1 MSSLSPVPRP
11 VLGVLA
17 LASVLALSACGG
29 EQPERTGTAG
39 TPSVSGSVSPAPA
52 AAPAE
57 SAAGEDT
64 GNDTGDTAGTADER
78 AGEQATAEP
87 AGTPAPADGPT
98 DSPGAQGP
106 TDDPAEKSTAS
117 GDPAEDGT
125 TSAGPAAGDAAGAG
139 GAAGGAGSRA
149 DWCATPAL
157 DVSAAPAGGAAGSV
171 YVDVTVTNAAEE
183 PCVLGGYPGVSFVDA
198 AGTAIG
204 VPAVRDA
211 GVPGTG
217 RVLAP
222 GESATAVLRMSRA
235 GNHAACD
242 AREAAGLRV
251 YPPESTESVVVPFPA
266 EACTGPGIQQLEIQ
280 GFGA

>member
-11 VLGVLA
+11 VLGALA
-17 LASVLALSACGG
+17 LASALALTACGG
-29 EQPERTGTAG
+29 EPPERTGTAG
-39 TPSVSGSVSPAPA
+39 AGTSASSVPSA

-57 SAAGEDT
+57 TAAGD
-64 GNDTGDTAGTADER
+64 GTGDGTGDPTGTTGGVT
-78 AGEQATAEP
+78 GEQTVAE
-87 AGTPAPADGPT
+87 ASGTPAPAGEPT
-98 DSPGAQGP
+98 ASPGAQQPAG
-106 TDDPAEKSTAS
+106 DPAEEGTSS
-117 GDPAEDGT
+117 GDPAAE
-125 TSAGPAAGDAAGAG
+125 GA
-139 GAAGGAGSRA
+139 AAGGAGSRA
-149 DWCATPAL
+149 GWCATSAL

-171 YVDVTVTNAAEE
+171 HVDVTVTNAAEE
-183 PCVLGGYPGVSFVDA
+183 PCLLGGYPGVSFVDA

-217 RVLAP
+217 QVLAP
-222 GESATAVLRMSRA
+222 GESATAALRMSRA

-251 YPPESTESVVVPFPA
+251 YPPESTQSVVVPFPA